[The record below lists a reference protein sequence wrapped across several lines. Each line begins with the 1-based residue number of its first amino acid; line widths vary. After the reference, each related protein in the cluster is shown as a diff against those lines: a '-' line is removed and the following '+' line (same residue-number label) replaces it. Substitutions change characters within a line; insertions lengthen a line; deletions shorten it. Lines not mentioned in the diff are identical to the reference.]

1 VIERHEAVTHQVRET
16 TMSALQ
22 HDTRTLTDAVIGR
35 LADCRD
41 PRFKQVMTSLVTHLH
56 DFVRDVDLQGDEWMT
71 AIQFLTDCGRA
82 CTDKRQE
89 FILLSD
95 TLGVSMLV
103 VALAQAKVQQGRQGA
118 TPATEATVQ
127 GPFYWEGAPDVPL
140 GSNIAEG
147 VPGEPALYNGRV
159 TDLEGKPLAG
169 ALLDIWSGDGEG
181 VYDMQMEDGGMRA
194 RARIR
199 TDREG
204 RYWFWS
210 IRPSYYP
217 VPADGPVGRMLD
229 RMARHPNRPGH
240 MHMKVSA
247 PGHHELT
254 THLFVKDSP
263 YIESDAVFGVRE
275 SLIVE
280 FEKCRPGVAMDG
292 RQMDRPYHVAH
303 YDFRLIPAAA

>member
-1 VIERHEAVTHQVRET
+1 MAALEYDTESLTEAVI
-16 TMSALQ
+16 A
-22 HDTRTLTDAVIGR
+22 R
-35 LADCRD
+35 LAECQD
-41 PRFKQVMTSLVTHLH
+41 PRFKQVMTSLIRHLH
-56 DFVRDVDLQGDEWMT
+56 GFVRDVDLQGDEWFK
-71 AIQFLTDCGRA
+71 AIEFLTACGKA
-82 CTDKRQE
+82 CNEKRQE

-103 VALAQAKVQQGRQGA
+103 IALAHAKAQHGHQGA

-127 GPFYWEGAPDVPL
+127 GPFYWEGAPDMPL
-140 GSNIAEG
+140 GSDIAAG
-147 VPGEPALYNGRV
+147 VAGEPALYNGRV

-169 ALLDIWSGDGEG
+169 ALLDVWSGDGQG

-199 TDREG
+199 TDAEG

-210 IRPSYYP
+210 IRPTYYP
-217 VPADGPVGRMLD
+217 VPTDGPVGAMLD
-229 RMARHPNRPGH
+229 RMGRHPNRPGH

-247 PGHHELT
+247 PGYREVT

-263 YIESDAVFGVRE
+263 YLDSDAVFGVRD

-280 FEKCRPGVAMDG
+280 FERCPAGTAMDG
-292 RQMDRPYHVAH
+292 RRMDKPYHVAH
-303 YDFRLIPAAA
+303 YDFRLIPESA